1 MMSRVNEKKA
11 DSEFISV
18 PLFGFSAFLVDRI
31 IYYCSSR
38 SLRRAETLTA
48 VSAAPASSSS
58 AFVP

>member
-18 PLFGFSAFLVDRI
+18 PLFGFSAFFADRI
-31 IYYCSSR
+31 IYYCS
-38 SLRRAETLTA
+38 RRAETLTA